1 MLPEDSSFA
10 PCIARTSENYRTR
23 FACVMAEPKIQM
35 AVIAGRIPDAVW
47 NDLACRPTRKI
58 VIESFKSLLTIYAS
72 VAIEKSQVFFLL
84 EFINAEH
91 WISLRFVG
99 LSQIG
104 DMLKL
109 LVTFRNGSSMK

>member
-1 MLPEDSSFA
+1 
-10 PCIARTSENYRTR
+10 
-23 FACVMAEPKIQM
+23 MAEPKIQM

-84 EFINAEH
+84 SRGALNKATNG
-91 WISLRFVG
+91 RFKQG
-99 LSQIG
+99 H
-104 DMLKL
+104 
-109 LVTFRNGSSMK
+109 FA